1 MRLLVLFGQNVGCL
15 WFPVLRYNKK
25 KHNKCSLFIGIVLLK
40 WEPSKKGKENA
51 LVAKHRMQRDRRKTE
66 TQIGL
71 DDKSEF

>member
-1 MRLLVLFGQNVGCL
+1 MRLLVLFGQNIGCL
-15 WFPVLRYNKK
+15 WFPVPRYKN
-25 KHNKCSLFIGIVLLK
+25 NKCSLFIGIVLLK

-66 TQIGL
+66 TEISL